1 MGRKLG
7 RSALKRTPERARDKS
22 VFPAGPVQADV
33 ALTRKKA
40 AQLAGLGVETLI
52 FYEKS
57 GLIPAP
63 GRAANGYR
71 MYSSDDV
78 NRLRFI
84 QAGKRLGFSLE
95 EIGQMIRAAA
105 AGTGSKKELREGIR
119 EKISRIDST
128 IDELRELRKI
138 LTKIVDSPHIGECD
152 ILKSIT
158 KKI

>member
-1 MGRKLG
+1 MRVDG
-7 RSALKRTPERARDKS
+7 
-22 VFPAGPVQADV
+22 

-40 AQLAGLGVETLI
+40 ALLAGLGVETLI

-63 GRAANGYR
+63 GRASNGYR

-84 QAGKRLGFSLE
+84 QMGKRLGFSLD

-105 AGTGSKKELREGIR
+105 TGTGSKKELRDGVR
-119 EKISRIDST
+119 EKISRIDSA
-128 IDELRELRKI
+128 IEELRTLRKI
-138 LTKIVDSPHIGECD
+138 LTEIADSPRIGECD
-152 ILKSIT
+152 IFKSIS
-158 KKI
+158 KKL

>member
-7 RSALKRTPERARDKS
+7 RSALKRTPKGASGESAREI
-22 VFPAGPVQADV
+22 GPVRVDG

-40 AQLAGLGVETLI
+40 AELAGLGVETLI

-63 GRAANGYR
+63 DRAANGYR

-84 QAGKRLGFSLE
+84 QTGKRLGFSLN
-95 EIGQMIRAAA
+95 EIGQMIRAAT

-119 EKISRIDST
+119 DKISRIDST
-128 IDELRELRKI
+128 IDELRELRRI
-138 LTKIVDSPHIGECD
+138 LTKIANSPQIGECD